1 MKGNNN
7 LLLQKVT
14 GMLGGTFVVR
24 QVKGQVVISVRP
36 QKRKSPT
43 DHQLK
48 TKARFGQ
55 AVDYSKAQMA
65 IPAMKEL
72 YATGVNDKL
81 TSPYSVAVT
90 DYLKAPQIRE
100 ISTTGY
106 SGRIGNE
113 IRIFAVDDFRIE
125 WVTVEIYDADGV
137 QIESGEA
144 QTNAMYSFIYETK
157 VNNPHPTG
165 SRIVVRAADIPGN
178 VAEKTLVISPAPKQA
193 LPPSAQ

>member
-7 LLLQKVT
+7 VLLQKVT

-24 QVKGQVVISVRP
+24 QVKGQVVISIRP

-65 IPAMKEL
+65 NPAMKEL
-72 YATGVNDKL
+72 YATGVNDRL

-90 DYLKAPQIRE
+90 DYLKAPEIRE
-100 ISTTGY
+100 INTMGY
-106 SGRIGNE
+106 SGRIGDE
-113 IRIFAVDDFRIE
+113 IRIFAVDDFRIQ

-144 QTNAMYSFIYETK
+144 QTNVMYSWIYEAR

-178 VAEKTLVISPAPKQA
+178 VTEKMLVISPTPNKVQPDLAN
-193 LPPSAQ
+193 

>member
-7 LLLQKVT
+7 VLLQKVT

-72 YATGVNDKL
+72 YASGVNDKL

-90 DYLKAPQIRE
+90 DYLKAPEIRE
-100 ISTTGY
+100 IITRY
-106 SGRIGNE
+106 SGRIGDE

-144 QTNAMYSFIYETK
+144 QTNSMYSWIYEAK
-157 VNNPHPTG
+157 VNNPHSTG
-165 SRIVVRAADIPGN
+165 
-178 VAEKTLVISPAPKQA
+178 
-193 LPPSAQ
+193 